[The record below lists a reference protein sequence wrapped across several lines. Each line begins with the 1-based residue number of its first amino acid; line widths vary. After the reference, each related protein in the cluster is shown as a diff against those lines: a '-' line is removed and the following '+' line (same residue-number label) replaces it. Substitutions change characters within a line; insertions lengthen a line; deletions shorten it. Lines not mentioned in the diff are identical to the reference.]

1 MNGITLKIFILVWRT
16 IIPENSSLKSYDEKC
31 IIIMHL
37 KYTEQQSLI
46 LSNIS
51 DKFYAIENDD

>member
-1 MNGITLKIFILVWRT
+1 MNGITLQIFILVWRT
-16 IIPENSSLKSYDEKC
+16 IIPENSSLKIYDEKC